1 MQEIQRRQ
9 SSVAGIKSPGIPKEF
24 EDTKEK
30 KSIGTKILAAFRH
43 NSHDD
48 NTTEKSSDWKTTNN
62 SSFDADGTE
71 ATSEHAAI
79 A

>member
-30 KSIGTKILAAFRH
+30 VNCF
-43 NSHDD
+43 
-48 NTTEKSSDWKTTNN
+48 
-62 SSFDADGTE
+62 
-71 ATSEHAAI
+71 EHKCW
-79 A
+79 